1 MIDLRN
7 LTPTQIEAYELALS
21 AENNDFF
28 KDKIKKFEKAQN
40 QEFNDSM
47 GSYRASSQEKENF
60 QDLLSQYLI
69 YVENTHRSFFEKG
82 NTKANGTL
90 KFISKDAYTNFCNW
104 LERAGIAN
112 TKLKGFKQEF
122 KDKVRDAIGDQR
134 AQADRNAK
142 KNKRRLKGL
151 GAILAAGAL
160 GTAAIF
166 GTKAVMEKFQNSED
180 DDAKTDRIEHRVK
193 VATPTVKEK
202 GYVQNAYEEVVIQ
215 DEVRHQTEE
224 FRQPQQHEIIEEIV
238 EEVAPRR
245 VIQEPDIVIPGKVI
259 KEPDRVI
266 PGKVIQEPDTIVPG
280 RVIQQPDVVVPAPTY
295 VQPAP
300 TTYVQPEPT
309 VIQQQPAVTVI
320 DNSSPVADFLGAA
333 AGAFVGHVVADHLDG
348 HHRGHGRSMRRSAP
362 PPPPSHGFGGRSCAP
377 TVRGHRQN
385 HNVRMDRPH
394 RQGRP
399 HQKICAP
406 KPYGGIAN
414 IGRPQAGGGA
424 FFRPKTH
431 SGGGMSGIMKR
442 GSKHGGFGGH
452 PRTNRSRHSGRR

>member
-7 LTPTQIEAYELALS
+7 LTPAQIEAYNLALS

-28 KDKIKKFEKAQN
+28 KDKIKKFEEAQN

-60 QDLLSQYLI
+60 QDLLSRYLI
-69 YVENTHRSFFEKG
+69 NVENTHRSFFEKG

-160 GTAAIF
+160 GTAAVF

-180 DDAKTDRIEHRVK
+180 DDAKTDRIEHRVNIPK
-193 VATPTVKEK
+193 TTVQQR
-202 GYVQNAYEEVVIQ
+202 GYVQDAIEETVII
-215 DEVRHQTEE
+215 EETRHQTEE
-224 FRQPQQHEIIEEIV
+224 VRQPQQHEIIEEVV

-259 KEPDRVI
+259 QEPDRVI
-266 PGKVIQEPDTIVPG
+266 PGKVIQEPDTIIPG
-280 RVIQQPDVVVPAPTY
+280 RVIQQPDIVA
-295 VQPAP
+295 PAP
-300 TTYVQPEPT
+300 TTYVQPATTYVQPATT
-309 VIQQQPAVTVI
+309 VIPQQPAVTVI
-320 DNSSPVADFLGAA
+320 DNSSPVADFVGAA
-333 AGAFVGHVVADHLDG
+333 AGAFVGQVIADRLDD
-348 HHRGHGRSMRRSAP
+348 HHHGHGGRRIRRRAP
-362 PPPPSHGFGGRSCAP
+362 TPPPSYRSNVGGCAP
-377 TVRGHRQN
+377 NIRI
-385 HNVRMDRPH
+385 DRPH
-394 RQGRP
+394 KQRRP
-399 HQKICAP
+399 HQKINCAP

-414 IGRPQAGGGA
+414 IGHPQAGGNS
-424 FFRPKTH
+424 FFRPKKNY
-431 SGGGMSGIMKR
+431 GGGMSGIMKR
-442 GSKHGGFGGH
+442 GSNHGGHKGFPKGNHGG
-452 PRTNRSRHSGRR
+452 RHGKRR

>member
-7 LTPTQIEAYELALS
+7 LTPAQIEAYNLALS

-28 KDKIKKFEKAQN
+28 KDKIKKFEEAQN

-60 QDLLSQYLI
+60 QDLLSRYLI
-69 YVENTHRSFFEKG
+69 NVENTHRSFFEKG

-151 GAILAAGAL
+151 GAILEAAAL
-160 GTAAIF
+160 GTAVGALGIATTW
-166 GTKAVMEKFQNSED
+166 GAKAVMDKFQNSED

-193 VATPTVKEK
+193 VATPTVQEK
-202 GYVQNAYEEVVIQ
+202 GYVQDAYEEIVIQ

-224 FRQPQQHEIIEEIV
+224 FRQPQKVIETVVVEKEVPKIV
-238 EEVAPRR
+238 E
-245 VIQEPDIVIPGKVI
+245 K
-259 KEPDRVI
+259 
-266 PGKVIQEPDTIVPG
+266 T
-280 RVIQQPDVVVPAPTY
+280 VVVEKEVPVPVPVPQPTIEHQVEANTVAY
-295 VQPAP
+295 QTAMTPAP
-300 TTYVQPEPT
+300 TTYVQPATTYVQPATT

-320 DNSSPVADFLGAA
+320 DNSSPVADFVGAA
-333 AGAFVGHVVADHLDG
+333 AGAFVGQVIADRLDD
-348 HHRGHGRSMRRSAP
+348 HHHGHGGRRIRRRAP
-362 PPPPSHGFGGRSCAP
+362 TPPPSYRSNVGGCAP
-377 TVRGHRQN
+377 NIRT
-385 HNVRMDRPH
+385 DRPH
-394 RQGRP
+394 KQRRP
-399 HQKICAP
+399 HQKINCAP

-414 IGRPQAGGGA
+414 IGHPQAGGSS
-424 FFRPKTH
+424 FFRPKKNH
-431 SGGGMSGIMKR
+431 GGGMSGIMKR
-442 GSKHGGFGGH
+442 GSNHGGHKGFPKGNHGG
-452 PRTNRSRHSGRR
+452 RHGKRR